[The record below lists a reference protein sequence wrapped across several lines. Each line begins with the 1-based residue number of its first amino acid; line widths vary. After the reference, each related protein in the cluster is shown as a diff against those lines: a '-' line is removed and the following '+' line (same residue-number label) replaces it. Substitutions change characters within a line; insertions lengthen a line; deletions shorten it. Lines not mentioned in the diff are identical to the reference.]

1 MVWSHMWRRLRGE
14 IARYRSSIPR
24 LRGLRLRDW
33 LDMLRAQAALLQAQR
48 EMRSLR
54 TGEMVREEPVT
65 VPARNTDR
73 MDDARRVALA
83 VNRAATYGVFRPKCL
98 VKSRA
103 LRKLLDERGI
113 AGAQVRV
120 GVQLT
125 EGRFRAH
132 AWVEYGGVVV
142 GDDPAEVA
150 RFVPM
155 PGINVAELE

>member
-1 MVWSHMWRRLRGE
+1 MVVVPVT
-14 IARYRSSIPR
+14 SS
-24 LRGLRLRDW
+24 W
-33 LDMLRAQAALLQAQR
+33 ADMLSAQVALLRAQR
-48 EMRSLR
+48 EMRSLP
-54 TGEMVREEPVT
+54 TGEMVRDET
-65 VPARNTDR
+65 AAASAGSANR

-83 VNRAATYGVFRPKCL
+83 VNRAAVYGLFRPKCL
-98 VKSRA
+98 VRSRA

-142 GDDPAEVA
+142 GDDPDEVA

-155 PGINVAELE
+155 PGINVADVE